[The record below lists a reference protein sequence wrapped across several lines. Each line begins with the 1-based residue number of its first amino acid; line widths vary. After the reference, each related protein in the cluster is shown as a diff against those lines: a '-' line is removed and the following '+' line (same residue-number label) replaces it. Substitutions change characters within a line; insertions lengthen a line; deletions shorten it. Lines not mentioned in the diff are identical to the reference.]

1 MNIIEEKLEKYGL
14 TKERYEQL
22 MEELNRLKLTGEK
35 IDWNVLCCK
44 YDLNMNSDSLR
55 KSNDALGGLFTYNYM
70 KEKFANQSST
80 LSDDEFF
87 KETELKKRELFIE
100 TQKYRDVMNEY
111 KQLQREQSRIE
122 SMEKIIEDAFDKRSK
137 YVKYEFVDK
146 HEKINEDVK
155 IVASFADP
163 HYGAVFDIKGFSG
176 ETLNEYNP
184 KIFKERLNEFR
195 NELLD
200 FAKMNKTN
208 QVHLVDLGDSV
219 EGILHLSQLQA
230 MRSDVVDDIIDYA
243 DCIVDF
249 VNDLT
254 SEENGLILDIYTSE
268 GNHSDCRMLT
278 GKKGDL
284 PHENFEKIYLRWLK
298 RLTRD
303 NENVTIHDNLE
314 GLNYFDVNGY
324 KFLSAHGQN
333 EKNIKNSIKEYE
345 DTYNI
350 KIDYFIVG
358 HLHSKNE
365 FETAKGKEVIQVR
378 SMMGVNAYSQVIKK
392 TSSAGATMFT
402 VHKGY
407 GKKYVNEVKFN

>member
-14 TKERYEQL
+14 TKDRYEQL
-22 MEELNRLKLTGEK
+22 MEELNLLKITGEK
-35 IDWNVLCCK
+35 VDWNALCCK

-70 KEKFANQSST
+70 KEKFANQSSV

-87 KETELKKRELFIE
+87 KETELRKRELYIE

-122 SMEKIIEDAFDKRSK
+122 SMEQIIKDAFDKRSK
-137 YVKYEFVDK
+137 YVKYEFK
-146 HEKINEDVK
+146 HKHNKLNEDVK
-155 IVASFADP
+155 ILASFADP
-163 HYGAVFDIKGFSG
+163 HYGATFDIKGFSG

-184 KIFKERLNEFR
+184 QIFKERLNVFR

-200 FAKMNKTN
+200 FAKMNNTN

-254 SEENGLILDIYTSE
+254 DNGLILDVYTSE

-298 RLTRD
+298 RCTKG

-314 GLNYFDVNGY
+314 GLNYFNVNGY
-324 KFLSAHGQN
+324 NFLSAHGQH
-333 EKNIKNSIKEYE
+333 EKNIRNSIKDYE
-345 DTYNI
+345 DTYNV

-365 FETAKGKEVIQVR
+365 FEVAKGKEVVQVR
-378 SMMGVNAYSQVIKK
+378 SMMGVNTFSQTIKR